1 MTGTATPPQPA
12 APAAGPATL
21 HDRVQAIAACLPD
34 KEFWFRLRH
43 TLEQTGAA
51 LAAFTAVYR
60 QVVDNELASLAQ
72 SRTVREEQAAAEKLL
87 REVEYRQWLEQHE
100 ERAR

>member
-1 MTGTATPPQPA
+1 MTGTAAPPQPA
-12 APAAGPATL
+12 APADGLATL
-21 HDRVQAIAACLPD
+21 HDRVQAMAAGLPD

-43 TLEQTGAA
+43 TLEQATAA
-51 LAAFTAVYR
+51 VAAFTAVY
-60 QVVDNELASLAQ
+60 QQAVDNELASLAQ

-87 REVEYRQWLEQHE
+87 REVEYRQWLEQQE